1 MDIYKSITNKKNK
14 GQKQF
19 AVLIDPD
26 KPTEKEI
33 LRIAEL
39 SLSANVDYF
48 FVGGSLLTND
58 YLENCIL
65 TLKKHT
71 NIPVVLFPG
80 NTLQISKHADAIL
93 LLSLISGR
101 NAEMLIGKHVI
112 AAPYLKESGLE
123 IIPTGYMLI
132 DSGKPTTATY
142 MSNALPI
149 PANKEDIAACTA
161 MAGEM
166 LGLKLIYMDAG
177 SGALNPISA
186 EMIEKVRKYTT
197 SPIITGGGIRTPQ
210 KAIEN
215 CKAGADIIVVG
226 NAIEKSA
233 DLIKEIGSAVKEFD
247 NL

>member
-1 MDIYKSITNKKNK
+1 MNIYQSIIEKKNK

-26 KPTEKEI
+26 KPSEKEL
-33 LRIAEL
+33 LRIAAL
-39 SLSANVDYF
+39 SVSANVDYF

-58 YLENCIL
+58 HLEKCIL
-65 TLKKHT
+65 TLKEHSD
-71 NIPVVLFPG
+71 IPVVLFPG
-80 NTLQISKHADAIL
+80 NNLQINKNADAIL

-132 DSGKPTTATY
+132 DSGKPTTVTY
-142 MSNALPI
+142 MSNTFPI
-149 PANKEDIAACTA
+149 PADKDDIAACTA

-166 LGLKLIYMDAG
+166 LGLQLIYMDAG
-177 SGALNPISA
+177 SGALNPISTA
-186 EMIEKVRKYTT
+186 MISNVRKHTT
-197 SPIITGGGIRTPQ
+197 SPIVTGGGIKSPE

-226 NAIEKSA
+226 NAIEKTA
-233 DLIKEIGSAVKEFD
+233 DLIKEIGIAVRSFPC
-247 NL
+247 